1 MFMHP
6 SMTTDV
12 ELTLCSKAGCREGWS
27 RICGGE
33 SCVKVFLRNGSG
45 EEGYAGITPNFPA
58 KIFPLKFGT
67 NTKVS
72 VAHVDTAS
80 VTGLNCHSSL
90 IITV

>member
-12 ELTLCSKAGCREGWS
+12 ELTLCSKEGCGEGWS

-33 SCVKVFLRNGSG
+33 SCVKVFLRNSSG
-45 EEGYAGITPNFPA
+45 EEGYVGITPNFPA
-58 KIFPLKFGT
+58 KIIPLKFGS
-67 NTKVS
+67 NTAVS
-72 VAHVDTAS
+72 VSHMEKAI
-80 VTGLNCHSSL
+80 VTNLNCDSSL